1 MGRSLKIFSLSLIC
15 CGILGLLAPAQAGA
29 GDLSDPLV
37 SQSWVEHR
45 LDELLSPVEEEL
57 AGLEQRIRSISG
69 NTAVDIQLRI
79 GKTTA
84 SVNGE
89 TKTLDAAPRI
99 VEAGYTLV
107 PIRFVAEALGIQV
120 EWLPES
126 KQIRFFDQNT
136 EMLLTVGSKDR
147 PHQRPGAQ
155 HGLSPHHRQP
165 IQPGPHPGAY
175 PLRRGSLWLQPG
187 LGAEERRHRD
197 CIHQTLG

>member
-136 EMLLTVGSKDR
+136 EMLLTVGSKTARINGREHSMDYPPIIDSQYSQGR
-147 PHQRPGAQ
+147 TLVHIRFVGEAFGCSLDWEPKNGATETVFIK
-155 HGLSPHHRQP
+155 R
-165 IQPGPHPGAY
+165 
-175 PLRRGSLWLQPG
+175 
-187 LGAEERRHRD
+187 
-197 CIHQTLG
+197 